1 MHIKACPFCGS
12 NDVADRIV
20 IKQKTL
26 FIACNECECRGP
38 SVAID
43 TNETVIKSI
52 DNALNEASSLW
63 NKRGVHHASSI

>member
-1 MHIKACPFCGS
+1 MSINACPFCGS

-20 IKQKTL
+20 IKQKIL

-43 TNETVIKSI
+43 TNETVVTSI
-52 DNALNEASSLW
+52 DNALKEATSLW
-63 NKRGVHHASSI
+63 NNRWVY